1 MSITQPSKPIEV
13 SPARFFLLTYCLS
26 WLIWIPLTLS
36 HFGIGPFHIPESTS
50 NAVRLL
56 GVLMPAGAAIILTAQ
71 AGGGDSLRDLFARLF
86 LWRVNWKW
94 WLAAVAVQPALLGL
108 AALTFNLTSKESK
121 VIPQAVSAGAFL
133 VNVIFLLLAT
143 LGEEIGWRGVALPAL
158 QQRNRP
164 IKSSLILGLLWAA
177 WHLPFW
183 LLLDSF
189 DQFGAG
195 YLALNFLFVVP
206 LTLYMTWFFNHSQ
219 QSLLLPVMFHLSFNI
234 VNTVLLPCH
243 AEHRRLPDLR
253 NIRMDPGAR
262 AAPANRASRCRPLSC
277 GTPDFLTRAP
287 WI

>member
-1 MSITQPSKPIEV
+1 MNMTQPPKAAEV
-13 SPARFFLLTYCLS
+13 SSVQFFLLTYVLS

-36 HFGIGPFHIPESTS
+36 HFGIGPFHIPEATS

-56 GVLMPAGAAIILTAQ
+56 GVLMPAVSASLLTAR
-71 AGGGDSLRDLFARLF
+71 AGGRAATRNLFARLF
-86 LWRVNWKW
+86 LWRVSWKW

-108 AALTFNLTSKESK
+108 AALTINLTSNEAK
-121 VIPQAVSAGAFL
+121 VLPQAVVSAGAFI
-133 VNVIFLLLAT
+133 VNVIFLLIAT

-189 DQFGAG
+189 DQFGIG

-219 QSLLLPVMFHLSFNI
+219 QSILLPVMFHLSFNI
-234 VNTVLLPCH
+234 VNAVLLPVTLSIG
-243 AEHRRLPDLR
+243 AFLIFGIFEWILVLALLRQMEPASVNRLQ
-253 NIRMDPGAR
+253 MDHQ
-262 AAPANRASRCRPLSC
+262 AS
-277 GTPDFLTRAP
+277 
-287 WI
+287 